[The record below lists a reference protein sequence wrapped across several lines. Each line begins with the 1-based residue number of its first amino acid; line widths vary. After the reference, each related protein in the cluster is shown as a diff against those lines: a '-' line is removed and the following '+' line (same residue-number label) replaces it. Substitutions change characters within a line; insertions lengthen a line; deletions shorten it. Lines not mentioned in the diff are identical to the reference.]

1 MMMKWEPLFAHL
13 LKLFM
18 RTDKLKKEDS
28 EKATSVTGDGQK
40 NEPAKDSG
48 GLNINM
54 TNNNRS
60 S

>member
-1 MMMKWEPLFAHL
+1 MMKWEPLFAHL

-28 EKATSVTGDGQK
+28 EKTTSVTGDGQK

-48 GLNINM
+48 SQNINM

>member
-18 RTDKLKKEDS
+18 RTDKLKKEDG
-28 EKATSVTGDGQK
+28 EKTTSVTGDGQK

-48 GLNINM
+48 GQNINM

>member
-1 MMMKWEPLFAHL
+1 MMKWEPLFAHL

-28 EKATSVTGDGQK
+28 EKTTSVTGDGQK
-40 NEPAKDSG
+40 NEPANDSG
-48 GLNINM
+48 GQNINM

>member
-1 MMMKWEPLFAHL
+1 MKKWEPLFAHL

-28 EKATSVTGDGQK
+28 EKATSVAGDGQK
-40 NEPAKDSG
+40 NEPAKVSG
-48 GLNINM
+48 RQNINM

>member
-28 EKATSVTGDGQK
+28 EKTTSVTGDGAVPDK
-40 NEPAKDSG
+40 
-48 GLNINM
+48 
-54 TNNNRS
+54 
-60 S
+60 